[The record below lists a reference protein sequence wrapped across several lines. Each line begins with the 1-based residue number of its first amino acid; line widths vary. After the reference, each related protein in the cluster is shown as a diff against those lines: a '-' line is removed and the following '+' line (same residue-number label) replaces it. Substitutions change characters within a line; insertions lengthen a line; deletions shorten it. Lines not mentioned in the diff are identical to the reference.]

1 MTNRKKRSARTRLAL
16 LARLTTADPNALKSA
31 EDQLEQMLDYGRLAL
46 QDHLELSRVPYR
58 PSIGPFMD
66 LELSSDDVLAI
77 IVAADAPLK
86 GWEHPASSKEICPPE
101 GEQWCVINGR
111 LLKMSWA
118 PGTTSDQWNGGN
130 ALLTR
135 LDYDM
140 DGSHNLMAAS
150 QHNEALRIIRPA
162 NSAEKVTV
170 EEAFGYMACALAEL
184 RPRYLALT
192 HDADKTVSD
201 KIRKVVDAADK
212 FVRLVRDPQ
221 LRVLRPLGS
230 EMVGGIL
237 QQFALWCDA
246 MEAQLKPRQI
256 KEAGLSM
263 VGALANVFE
272 QMFSPQKAEGHPAR
286 APTPFTRFATTFF
299 DKVGCPYAEK
309 TLATHL
315 QTWRKSSGVVLQLRN
330 PSPDRS

>member
-1 MTNRKKRSARTRLAL
+1 MTNRRKRSARTRLAL
-16 LARLTTADPNALKSA
+16 LERLATADPNALKSA
-31 EDQLEQMLDYGRLAL
+31 EDQLEQMLDYARLAL
-46 QDHLELSRVPYR
+46 QDHLALSRKPYR

-135 LDYDM
+135 IDYDM
-140 DGSHNLMAAS
+140 DGSHNLMAAW
-150 QHNEALRIIRPA
+150 QHNEAFSIVRSA
-162 NSAEKVTV
+162 QSAEKVTV

-201 KIRKVVDAADK
+201 EIRKVVDAADK

-230 EMVGGIL
+230 EMVGGIV

-246 MEAQLKPRQI
+246 MEAELKPRHI
-256 KEAGLSM
+256 MKAGLSM
-263 VGALANVFE
+263 VGALATVFE
-272 QMFSPQKAEGHPAR
+272 QMFSPLKATGHPAR
-286 APTPFTRFATTFF
+286 PRTPFTRFATTFF
-299 DKVGCPYAEK
+299 DKVGCPCAER
-309 TLATHL
+309 TIATHL
-315 QTWRKSSGVVLQLRN
+315 RKRPSSSSVQQLRK
-330 PSPDRS
+330 PSTGRS